1 MMTVMMMTMVMM
13 VVVMMILVV
22 VMIMVIMMMMMMV
35 VTEKEFENIGF
46 FLTLSADRQTD
57 RRTETGLCIHRRVT
71 LSEVVRE
78 RAGIMYDPEGDVS
91 PIHRSCRGSAR
102 AKIDWLA

>member
-1 MMTVMMMTMVMM
+1 MVMT
-13 VVVMMILVV
+13 
-22 VMIMVIMMMMMMV
+22 MMMMMMVV

-46 FLTLSADRQTD
+46 FLTLSADIQTD
-57 RRTETGLCIHRRVT
+57 RQTETGLRIHCRVT

-78 RAGIMYDPEGDVS
+78 RAGIMYDPKGDVS
-91 PIHRSCRGSAR
+91 PIHRSCRGSAK